1 MFGRSKWL
9 IMIPAIILI
18 PILLGMTPLNLF
30 QKLGS
35 GCVFFHDKQVQ
46 KCNPTSLNSQISPDD
61 HLLANQLFVNFDH
74 EATPSPYSHILNSD
88 PKPSLGASE
97 FAPLRC

>member
-1 MFGRSKWL
+1 MFGKSKWL

-18 PILLGMTPLNLF
+18 PILLGMTPLNLLH
-30 QKLGS
+30 KLGS

-46 KCNPTSLNSQISPDD
+46 KCNPGSLNSQISPDG
-61 HLLANQLFVNFDH
+61 HLLANRLFVSLDH
-74 EATPSPYSHILNSD
+74 KATPSLYSHILNSD
-88 PKPSLGASE
+88 TKPSLGSSE